1 MTTESLATVN
11 GLYQCKD
18 FTFVAEHHRCDGEAD
33 CPDASDEMDCNNV
46 RTFHEPYS
54 NLSCY
59 TMCSSD
65 ICICNKLYFQCDTG
79 GCIPLSKFC
88 DGKIDCPDSS
98 DEILCL
104 NESKPSYEPDEDKF
118 KCLSGQTIDT
128 FLINDTVPDCPVH
141 GDDEVWP
148 SERLSSLIVTEN
160 TVMIAC
166 IPGHPQ
172 LFHYHQLCQLT
183 WDIAGHLATCRNGAH
198 LSDCIYHS
206 CPHQFKCPYSYCIP
220 SQAMCDGTSDC
231 ADGRDEQSWSML
243 SCPHL
248 LKCKADG
255 MCIHKNDVNNGVIN
269 CLSYHDDEVTDGIR
283 SCPERCRCVG
293 YAVYCVGSYLDS
305 YIKQATFARSL
316 IFRAH
321 GMSEMNTDTFYLYQN
336 LKYLDLS
343 NSRFSTFQTQ
353 SFRKPHSVV
362 KLVMTNVSLSVIPG
376 DYFQGLSNVK
386 VICLNA
392 NNIYKTSAYAFSGL
406 LSLVNLDLSYQML
419 SNIEPFSFH
428 GLLVLRVLNISNN
441 FITTI
446 RQCMLRGLN
455 NLTVLDLK
463 GNDITY
469 IDPLTFAVVL
479 NRQLLESNVQGICC
493 YVDFPKCSPKFEGNF
508 SSCTSIIGVKTLQYV
523 IWSVGIVSIIENV
536 IALFALGL
544 SSTAVSKK
552 NYILSINQM
561 HLTFSDL
568 IMGCYFLILALFNSV
583 YEGGF
588 VQVAH
593 LGTTGLTCK
602 SLAFLSLLSFQMT
615 LYMTF
620 ILSLYRLFT
629 FSQPMKTIFNRITTA
644 RLLILSGWII
654 SVVIAVFPVVT
665 SYFYNSRISNA
676 LCAVMLSV
684 GQLEFGY
691 ALTVLI
697 FNTMICLCN
706 IIMAISIIRV
716 SRNRQKQ
723 LTTMTTQ
730 QLKHMNAQVNACI
743 ICVIFTDSAC
753 WIAMILMGT
762 VLQSGVIVE
771 AKVLLVCA
779 ASVLPI
785 IKVSPKPNP
794 KCLFNI

>member
-1 MTTESLATVN
+1 MIECTKLFPNVYLICESHTTEHFQPGSDYLNESIYANITYIVNNNGTLIAGDNYCKDGWLHVENACFKIYPYSVYECVDLTANILSTLDEPPWKYITQHFTDAIFDQAANLSLCRNSVTTESLATVN

-172 LFHYHQLCQLT
+172 LFHYHQPCQLT

-220 SQAMCDGTSDC
+220 SQAVCDGKSDC
-231 ADGRDEQSWSML
+231 ADGRDEQSCPML
-243 SCPHL
+243 SGPHL
-248 LKCKADG
+248 LKCKANG

-269 CLSYHDDEVTDGIR
+269 CPSYHDDVVTDGIR

-293 YAVYCVGSYLDS
+293 HAVYCVGSHLDS

-316 IFRAH
+316 ILRAH
-321 GMSEMNTDTFYLYQN
+321 GMSAINTDTFSLYQN
-336 LKYLDLS
+336 VRYLDLS

-353 SFRKPHSVV
+353 SFRKLHSVV
-362 KLVMTNVSLSVIPG
+362 KLVMPNVSLSVIPG

-392 NNIYKTSAYAFSGL
+392 NNIYRTSAYAFSGL

-479 NRQLLESNVQGICC
+479 NLQLLESNVQGICC

-508 SSCTSIIGVKTLQYV
+508 SSCTGAAASSLG
-523 IWSVGIVSIIENV
+523 SAVSCRVEGRAIDT
-536 IALFALGL
+536 ALGQCFIPN
-544 SSTAVSKK
+544 SS
-552 NYILSINQM
+552 
-561 HLTFSDL
+561 H
-568 IMGCYFLILALFNSV
+568 
-583 YEGGF
+583 
-588 VQVAH
+588 
-593 LGTTGLTCK
+593 
-602 SLAFLSLLSFQMT
+602 
-615 LYMTF
+615 
-620 ILSLYRLFT
+620 
-629 FSQPMKTIFNRITTA
+629 
-644 RLLILSGWII
+644 
-654 SVVIAVFPVVT
+654 
-665 SYFYNSRISNA
+665 
-676 LCAVMLSV
+676 
-684 GQLEFGY
+684 
-691 ALTVLI
+691 
-697 FNTMICLCN
+697 
-706 IIMAISIIRV
+706 
-716 SRNRQKQ
+716 
-723 LTTMTTQ
+723 
-730 QLKHMNAQVNACI
+730 
-743 ICVIFTDSAC
+743 
-753 WIAMILMGT
+753 
-762 VLQSGVIVE
+762 
-771 AKVLLVCA
+771 
-779 ASVLPI
+779 
-785 IKVSPKPNP
+785 
-794 KCLFNI
+794 